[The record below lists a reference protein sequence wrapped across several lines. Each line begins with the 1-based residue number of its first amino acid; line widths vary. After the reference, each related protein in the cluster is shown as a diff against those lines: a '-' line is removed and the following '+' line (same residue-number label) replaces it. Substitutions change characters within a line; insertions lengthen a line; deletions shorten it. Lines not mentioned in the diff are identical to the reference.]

1 MKKFIERALERL
13 PKLDFGQIRS
23 LIRDVASENE
33 LLEIVLESMTDGLVV
48 LNSNHSII
56 LKNRSADI
64 LLPFAGGDT
73 QEKRIWQVLTD
84 NEIAGFFRQSLENQE
99 RVTDKQFALGES
111 GGLRILSC
119 SIMPLVKKGSALGN
133 LVHIE
138 DVTERRGR
146 EARLRRA
153 ESLAALTTLAAG
165 VAHEIKNP
173 LGSIGIHIQLIQ
185 KEIGTAKKPDKETI
199 GKYLDVVMEEVER
212 LNGIVVDFLFA
223 VRPMNTDLAR
233 HNINQLVRDTIE
245 FVQYELQ
252 EAGVELRE
260 GYGERL
266 PDLDLDEKYIKQ
278 ALLNIIKNAISAMPE
293 GGILTV
299 ETVIDGSDVLLKISD
314 TGVGISEEN
323 VSKVFEPYFTTKE
336 FGSGLGL
343 TVVYK
348 IIREHGGEVSLTSK
362 EGEGTS
368 FVLSFPIPESER
380 KLIAWEEQ
388 EHEI

>member
-13 PKLDFGQIRS
+13 PKLDYGRIRS
-23 LIRDVASENE
+23 LIQDVVSENE
-33 LLEIVLESMTDGLVV
+33 LLEIVLESMTDGVVV
-48 LNSNHSII
+48 LDSNHSII

-64 LLPFAGGDT
+64 LLPFSTGDT
-73 QEKRIWQVLTD
+73 QEKRIWQVLSD
-84 NEIAGFFRQSLENQE
+84 REIGGFFRNSLENQE
-99 RVTDKQFALGES
+99 RISDKQFTLGDS

-119 SIMPLVKKGSALGN
+119 SIMPLVKNGGILGN
-133 LVHIE
+133 LIHIE
-138 DVTERRGR
+138 DVTERRGK

-185 KEIGTAKKPDKETI
+185 KEISTEKKPDKETI
-199 GKYLDVVMEEVER
+199 GKYLDIVMEEVER

-223 VRPMNTDLAR
+223 VRPMNTDLVR
-233 HNINQLVRDTIE
+233 KDLNQLVQDTIE
-245 FVQYELQ
+245 FVKFEVSDANVGIEENYTK
-252 EAGVELRE
+252 RM
-260 GYGERL
+260 

-293 GGILTV
+293 GGTLSV
-299 ETVIDGSDVLLKISD
+299 DTVIDGSDVLLKIGD
-314 TGVGISEEN
+314 TGVGIAEEN
-323 VSKVFEPYFTTKE
+323 IAKVFEPYFTTKE

-348 IIREHGGEVSLTSK
+348 IIREHGGEVSLTSI
-362 EGEGTS
+362 EGKGTN
-368 FVLSFPIPESER
+368 FTLSFPIPESER
-380 KLIAWEEQ
+380 RLIVWEEQ
-388 EHEI
+388 DK